1 MSELNHC
8 PFYSLCGGCDRN
20 CSEAIKVRGLE
31 TMEKD
36 WWQNGKNRGTFDRNT
51 ERVENN

>member
-36 WWQNGKNRGTFDRNT
+36 WCVFGIIPASR
-51 ERVENN
+51 EVEG